1 MNKEI
6 LETFIKVSQEFIGN
20 SNSLHK
26 LGTKSKQ
33 LENASTKQILDTL
46 NLKDKEI
53 IYTSGRCE
61 SNNLAIFGLDALHK
75 NKNVVVN
82 SNEDDTILLP
92 LKHSSF
98 EIRTIDITNNKVD
111 INKLNNLIDNNTIL
125 VSISNIENTNEI
137 SDFLKDKKCYY
148 HTDIS
153 NNYKKIN
160 YNNIDLITIE
170 DNSLEGFGCLIKN
183 KNIVLEPIFHGGKST
198 TIYRSGTPALPFIAS
213 FSKLIRLKYKK

>member
-46 NLKDKEI
+46 NLKDKEV
-53 IYTSGRCE
+53 IYTSGKCE
-61 SNNLAIFGLDALHK
+61 SNNLTIFGLDALHK
-75 NKNVVVN
+75 NKNVII
-82 SNEDDTILLP
+82 STNEDDTILLP
-92 LKHSSF
+92 LKHSTF
-98 EIRTIDITNNKVD
+98 EIRTINIIDNKVD
-111 INKLNNLIDNNTIL
+111 LTKLNNLIDNNTIL
-125 VSISNIENTNEI
+125 VSISNIENINEV
-137 SDFLKDKKCYY
+137 SNFLKDKKCYY
-148 HTDIS
+148 HTDLS
-153 NNYKKIN
+153 NNYKEIN